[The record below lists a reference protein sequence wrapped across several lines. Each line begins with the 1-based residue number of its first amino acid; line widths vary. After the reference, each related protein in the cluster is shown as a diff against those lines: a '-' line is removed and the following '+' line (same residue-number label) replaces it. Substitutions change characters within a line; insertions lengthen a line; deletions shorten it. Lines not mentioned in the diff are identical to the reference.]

1 MRLGFPDRLSGVD
14 VKGVLRTRLPLVVS
28 LFLAALLG
36 APTAA
41 GPVTDPLPAPVNAAA
56 VAAPASQAPAP
67 VVAEPIRTEPPAAP
81 AAPERPAP
89 LAAPPLTDQVSIVA
103 TGPRGPPRIA

>member
-1 MRLGFPDRLSGVD
+1 LSGVD

-41 GPVTDPLPAPVNAAA
+41 GPVADPLPAPVTVAA
-56 VAAPASQAPAP
+56 VAAPAAHAPAP
-67 VVAEPIRTEPPAAP
+67 VVVEAIVAEPPAAP
-81 AAPERPAP
+81 AAPVRPVP
-89 LAAPPLTDQVSIVA
+89 LAVPLLTDQVNAVA